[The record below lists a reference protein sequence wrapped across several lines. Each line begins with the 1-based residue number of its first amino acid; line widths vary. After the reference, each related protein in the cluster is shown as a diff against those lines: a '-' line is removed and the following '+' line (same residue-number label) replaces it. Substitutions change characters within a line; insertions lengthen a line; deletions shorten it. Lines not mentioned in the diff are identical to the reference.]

1 MFDIICNFIPYSD
14 NYYFPV
20 EQSLVPYAGKAIRV
34 YNDLIDT
41 GWLNCEVDTDE
52 KGHPNNAI
60 DNFDKPY
67 WNLGNWNFNYL
78 RDINNHNANPEARLF
93 GNYFVISFD
102 FGNVDTLIEFENL
115 DVQLTKDKEL

>member
-1 MFDIICNFIPYSD
+1 MFNIISNFIPYSD

-20 EQSLVPYAGKAIRV
+20 EQLLVPYAGKAIRV

-78 RDINNHNANPEARLF
+78 RDINNHNATPEARLF

-102 FGNVDTLIEFENL
+102 FGNVNTLIEFENL